1 MVMCTWDVCVYMK
14 YAVVSHIAQ
23 NYLHFLDKA
32 DGQKLQS
39 AGTGVKELSLLLLL
53 GNVLSKAKA
62 AP

>member
-1 MVMCTWDVCVYMK
+1 MVMCMWDVCLHEV
-14 YAVVSHIAQ
+14 AVVSHIAQ

-53 GNVLSKAKA
+53 GNVLAKAKA